1 MFGKRRYIF
10 TKKKHP
16 QKAIASTILGTISLV
31 SYVLVIYLS
40 FQRGGQAAESYGAT
54 GLLITLF
61 AFAGLILGIWSR
73 TEKDMF
79 YFFSW
84 VGILFNTLALGGIS
98 LLLYAPSMSF
108 FAP

>member
-10 TKKKHP
+10 TKKQHP
-16 QKAIASTILGTISLV
+16 QKAIASTILG
-31 SYVLVIYLS
+31 
-40 FQRGGQAAESYGAT
+40 GGQAAESYGAT

-61 AFAGLILGIWSR
+61 AFAGLILGIWSK

-84 VGILFNTLALGGIS
+84 VGIIFNALALCGIS
-98 LLLYAPSMSF
+98 LLLYAPGMSF
-108 FAP
+108 FID

>member
-16 QKAIASTILGTISLV
+16 QKAIASTILGIISLV

-61 AFAGLILGIWSR
+61 AFAGLILGIWSNNG
-73 TEKDMF
+73 KG
-79 YFFSW
+79 YVLLFF
-84 VGILFNTLALGGIS
+84 LGWHN
-98 LLLYAPSMSF
+98 F
-108 FAP
+108 